1 MNLLIHHRASGR
13 MAKSCNLFMQYSLN
27 IYDKLGSLT
36 DATIAEGNFSRLLLG
51 RLQNPGAPS
60 RFS

>member
-1 MNLLIHHRASGR
+1 MNLLIHHRASGK

-27 IYDKLGSLT
+27 IHDKLGSLT

-51 RLQNPGAPS
+51 RLQNPVS
-60 RFS
+60 